1 LQAICPIAR
10 TGTACG
16 CTLKLGAGTSTDP
29 DSGGGEVEE
38 PLDLERARLLLVW
51 LQARRRVDATLSELL
66 AAGPAGE
73 RRVRG
78 RLQSVEDLERAAQQA
93 FATYCASARSTES
106 DASRPRAGH
115 SSQPGGS
122 VSPIRPLRLIGN
134 V

>member
-1 LQAICPIAR
+1 
-10 TGTACG
+10 
-16 CTLKLGAGTSTDP
+16 
-29 DSGGGEVEE
+29 VEE

-93 FATYCASARSTES
+93 FATYCASARSSES
-106 DASRPRAGH
+106 DAARPRAGR
-115 SSQPGGS
+115 SNQPGGS
-122 VSPIRPLRLIGN
+122 VSPIRPLRLTGN